1 MDTGSDSNLSTTVNH
16 HSSSTSCLYSAPSTS
31 RNSLVNQK
39 NECYT
44 FVEPVHLRQEWTI
57 SNFASALKLSMPG
70 LCFRS
75 AMFKDP
81 GVPDAC
87 WQLCLYP
94 GGKRPE
100 NANNV
105 SLFLK
110 MSATSPVKE
119 LNLKAEYKFFFIKDD
134 GVYGFSNV
142 NVGDFH
148 AKPPKGGHSWG
159 LRNIPRSKVESCI
172 RSDTSLLVVCEIEL
186 MPDQGRIYCKEMS
199 NNFTRDMIPVDKKYI
214 HRFSDMYE
222 STDLSDCMVVCE
234 DREFLAHKFML
245 ASQSSVFRAMF
256 KHKNTKESMD
266 SRIVIVDS
274 TASAVSKMVGYI
286 YTAEL
291 PGELEIE
298 DAARLVQLAEK
309 YDMDQLKA
317 LCEEKLI
324 KQLSKFNVC
333 TLLQFADTYNADL
346 LQQACIEM
354 ISTFRK
360 QIMVTED
367 WLEMKKTHPILVNH
381 VLELIIA
388 FDNSPPSKKRK

>member
-1 MDTGSDSNLSTTVNH
+1 MDTGSDSNLSTAVNN
-16 HSSSTSCLYSAPSTS
+16 STSTTSCLYSAPSTS
-31 RNSLVNQK
+31 RNTFANNK

-57 SNFASALKLSMPG
+57 SNFSSVLKLAMPG
-70 LCFRS
+70 LCLRS

-119 LNLKAEYKFFFIKDD
+119 LNLKAEYKFYFIKDD

-142 NVGDFH
+142 NIGDFH

-172 RSDTSLLVVCEIEL
+172 RNDTSLLVVCEIEL
-186 MPDQGRIYCKEMS
+186 MPDQGRILCKEMT
-199 NNFTRDMIPVDKKYI
+199 NNFSRDVVSVDKRYLC
-214 HRFSDMYE
+214 RFSDMYE
-222 STDLSDCMVVCE
+222 TRDLTDCTIICQNQV
-234 DREFLAHKFML
+234 FNTHKFML
-245 ASQSSVFRAMF
+245 ATQSSVFRAMF
-256 KHKNTKESMD
+256 SHKNTKESLEEC
-266 SRIVIVDS
+266 INIVDS
-274 TASAVSKMVGYI
+274 TPSAVSKMIGYI
-286 YTAEL
+286 YSADI
-291 PGELEIE
+291 PGELDIE
-298 DAARLVQLAEK
+298 EAASLVQLAEK
-309 YDMDQLKA
+309 YDMEQMKI

-324 KQLSKFNVC
+324 IQLSKSNVC
-333 TLLQFADTYNADL
+333 SLLQFADTYNAEL

-360 QIMVTED
+360 TIMVSED
-367 WLEMKKTHPILVNH
+367 WFDMKKQYPSLINQ